1 MKLIVK
7 KYKILSSTNDK
18 AISLI
23 KKNKLKPTIIL
34 SDSQKKG
41 RGRYGKKW
49 ISFTG
54 NLFMSIFFEI
64 KKNISVS
71 KFNKKNC
78 LIVKKSLSKILK
90 NINVKSPNDLLI
102 KKKKFCG
109 ILQETLIHEGKKF
122 MIVGIGI
129 NIKKSPYIA
138 DYPTCHINEFS
149 NKKVNKFYIYS
160 LIKKGFEKKY

>member
-1 MKLIVK
+1 M
-7 KYKILSSTNDK
+7 
-18 AISLI
+18 
-23 KKNKLKPTIIL
+23 
-34 SDSQKKG
+34 
-41 RGRYGKKW
+41 
-49 ISFTG
+49 
-54 NLFMSIFFEI
+54 
-64 KKNISVS
+64 
-71 KFNKKNC
+71 
-78 LIVKKSLSKILK
+78 
-90 NINVKSPNDLLI
+90 I

-160 LIKKGFEKKY
+160 LIKKGFEKILNVSCNRYWKYRNKSLPGKT

>member
-1 MKLIVK
+1 M
-7 KYKILSSTNDK
+7 
-18 AISLI
+18 
-23 KKNKLKPTIIL
+23 
-34 SDSQKKG
+34 
-41 RGRYGKKW
+41 
-49 ISFTG
+49 
-54 NLFMSIFFEI
+54 
-64 KKNISVS
+64 
-71 KFNKKNC
+71 
-78 LIVKKSLSKILK
+78 IVKKSLSKILK

-102 KKKKFCG
+102 KRKKFCG

-160 LIKKGFEKKY
+160 LIKKGFEKKILNVSCNRYWKYRNKSLPGKT

>member
-49 ISFTG
+49 ISFNG

-102 KKKKFCG
+102 KKKNFVVFY
-109 ILQETLIHEGKKF
+109 KKHLF
-122 MIVGIGI
+122 MRVK
-129 NIKKSPYIA
+129 N
-138 DYPTCHINEFS
+138 
-149 NKKVNKFYIYS
+149 
-160 LIKKGFEKKY
+160 L